1 MQLFQI
7 KSIFTSELK
16 DIYDYEESVSIM
28 WWAIQE
34 LTSKPKKEL
43 LASTEIDI
51 SEEKIIEIVSQLKMN
66 KPIQYIFN
74 KAYFFEMEFYVDES
88 VLIPRPET
96 EELVQWIVSDHAKK
110 DNISIIDLCT
120 GSGCI
125 AISIKNNLPFSRVS
139 ALDISSCALEV
150 AKRNAAQNKTDIVF
164 LNENFLDY
172 KSNTSYDI
180 IISNPPYVR
189 NNEKLLMNKNVL
201 EHEPHLALFVDD
213 HDALIFYKAIAAF
226 GLSNLNQHG
235 SIYLEINENLAAEI
249 SELFY
254 NLGYRFVELKK
265 DLNEKN
271 RMLKVQK

>member
-1 MQLFQI
+1 MQLLQI

-16 DIYDYEESVSIM
+16 DIYDYEESVSII

-43 LASTEIDI
+43 LALIEIDI

-74 KAYFFEMEFYVDES
+74 KAYFFDLEFYVDEN

-125 AISIKNNLPFSRVS
+125 AISIKNNLPFSKVS
-139 ALDISSCALEV
+139 ALDISSSALEV

-164 LNENFLDY
+164 LNENFLEY

-213 HDALIFYKAIAAF
+213 DDALIFYKAIAAF

-235 SIYLEINENLAAEI
+235 SIYLEINENLAAET